1 MSDVRVDFFGG
12 VTQPEAAPAATV
24 APATSP
30 AADPFDIYT
39 PEQFTT
45 PATGTTGTV
54 PSTNTTEF
62 TRNGRLIRRVTFAD
76 GTFEET
82 DLGPS
87 GGEGPAQFVPRQDAR
102 LTIRAALATF
112 GLESLADTVYD
123 EYAAERVNISN
134 PAAILFSIRETPQYK
149 QRFAANARRAAKGL
163 PELDVSTYIGLEE
176 QYRDLMRANG
186 LPPGFYDQTSDFEKL
201 IEGDVSAVELQSR
214 ITEGY
219 RRVADAD
226 PEVKRQMRE
235 LYNVDEA
242 GLAAYFLDP
251 DRATPV
257 LQRQASAARIAAR
270 AQEQGRMG
278 LTVESAEELVARGI
292 TPEQAAETFQQ
303 VGQLAGLYEEMAGE
317 TALTQQ
323 QKLGAAFGYDVAA
336 REELQRR
343 QRQRVGEFAGGGQF
357 ARTSGATSGTVE
369 TGAGTAQ

>member
-1 MSDVRVDFFGG
+1 
-12 VTQPEAAPAATV
+12 
-24 APATSP
+24 
-30 AADPFDIYT
+30 
-39 PEQFTT
+39 
-45 PATGTTGTV
+45 
-54 PSTNTTEF
+54 
-62 TRNGRLIRRVTFAD
+62 
-76 GTFEET
+76 
-82 DLGPS
+82 
-87 GGEGPAQFVPRQDAR
+87 
-102 LTIRAALATF
+102 
-112 GLESLADTVYD
+112 VYE

-149 QRFAANARRAAKGL
+149 QRFAANARRVSKGL

-303 VGQLAGLYEEMAGE
+303 VGQMAGLYEEMSGE

-357 ARTSGATSGTVE
+357 ARTTGATSGTIE
-369 TGAGTAQ
+369 TGVGTAQ